1 MKLEMSHPDD
11 NKKTNRVTVWL
22 TDRELLDLSR
32 VAAAEDRKQSEMV
45 RVMLRRGMY
54 GTIGAQD
61 HEYHGANSAD
71 SAGSPV

>member
-1 MKLEMSHPDD
+1 MSHPDD
-11 NKKTNRVTVWL
+11 NKKTNRVAVWL

-45 RVMLRRGMY
+45 RVMLRRCMY
-54 GTIGAQD
+54 GTIGSQD

-71 SAGSPV
+71 SSGSCAA

>member
-1 MKLEMSHPDD
+1 MSHPDD
-11 NKKTNRVTVWL
+11 GKKTNRVAVWL

-61 HEYHGANSAD
+61 HDFHGANSAD
-71 SAGSPV
+71 AAGSCAP